1 MKKYHFIIIDTAL
14 MSIIQNGEI
23 IAENELDA
31 YQEIK
36 DVYGITKY
44 DKVKIDVVQ
53 SKIKRRK

>member
-36 DVYGITKY
+36 DIYGITKY